1 MHSAEQLRDRYLQGT
16 SSPGEINAIA
26 RVYATLRSIPFQQA
40 LEEVHDGLGYEL
52 MAEKAESDQPGQPF
66 PWVEVSRSLVPL
78 GRKWIN
84 GL

>member
-16 SSPGEINAIA
+16 STPGEINAIA
-26 RVYATLRSIPFQQA
+26 RVYATLRSISFQQA
-40 LEEVHDGLGYEL
+40 LEDVHDGLGYDL
-52 MAEKAESDQPGQPF
+52 LADAAQPEQPF
-66 PWVEVSRSLVPL
+66 PWAEVSRSLVPL

>member
-1 MHSAEQLRDRYLQGT
+1 MHSAEELRDRYLKSV

-26 RVYATLRSIPFQQA
+26 RTYAAQRSIPFQQA
-40 LEEVHDGLGYEL
+40 LEEVHDGMGFDL
-52 MAEKAESDQPGQPF
+52 SDGAQQPF

-78 GRKWIN
+78 GRQWIN

>member
-26 RVYATLRSIPFQQA
+26 RVYATQRSMPFQQA

-52 MAEKAESDQPGQPF
+52 FAEAEA
-66 PWVEVSRSLVPL
+66 WNEVSRSLVPL
-78 GRKWIN
+78 GRRWIN